1 MWVQAAWEH
10 CVPSRAA
17 AFAHIGAVQNLAVTL
32 RMVKAEQITVWI
44 CNPRLLFVELPL
56 CCSQGLP
63 M

>member
-1 MWVQAAWEH
+1 MRVQAAWEH

-17 AFAHIGAVQNLAVTL
+17 AFAHAGAVQNLAVTL

-44 CNPRLLFVELPL
+44 CNQRFASELPL